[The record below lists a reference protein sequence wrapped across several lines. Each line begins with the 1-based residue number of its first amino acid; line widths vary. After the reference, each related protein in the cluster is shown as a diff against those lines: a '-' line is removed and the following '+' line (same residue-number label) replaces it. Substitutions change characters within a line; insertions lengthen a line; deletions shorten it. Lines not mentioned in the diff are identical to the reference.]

1 MNSKIFN
8 ILKNDTIR
16 KGSLFTIYSFVNNV
30 ISFILLII
38 LAKFLTPEDYGSL
51 NLFNTLITLSS
62 VFICLNTSGYVSVVY
77 FKSLRAYTKNI
88 VGNTLVIASAIYI
101 LIISILFF
109 FKDSLSGIIGI
120 GLPFQIMA
128 VTISYLLVI
137 YNLRLDTLR
146 IEERIGSY
154 GKYSISYALS
164 NALLAILLIVGFGY
178 NWLGRAYSYLLVI
191 IIYSILCLCHL
202 LKDNWLA
209 SPTNKHGLMT
219 EMLKWGIP
227 LIPHALSFW
236 LRQGADRY
244 IINAYYSAEEVGL
257 YSFMLNISSVIAMVG
272 QAFNAT
278 NSVYIYKTLGDDNGE
293 DKFQKLMKHS
303 RMLAA
308 VFFVGTLVYGLICYL
323 FIPLVFQ
330 QYGAAVG
337 YLIPLLVSSF
347 FQCIYLLF
355 TNYLFYYS
363 KTKDLMYITLSC
375 SVTQVLLSLLLTR
388 YSLYFTA
395 IASAVASVLTAF
407 FVWFIAIKNL
417 RANSSK

>member
-1 MNSKIFN
+1 MNSKILN

-16 KGSLFTIYSFVNNV
+16 KGSLFTVYSFVNNV

-77 FKSLRAYTKNI
+77 FKSLRDYAKNV

-164 NALLAILLIVGFGY
+164 NALLAIFLIVVWGY

-209 SPTNKHGLMT
+209 SPTNKHGLMA

-278 NSVYIYKTLGDDNGE
+278 NSVFIYKTLGDDNGE

-303 RMLAA
+303 RMLAS
-308 VFFVGTLVYGLICYL
+308 VFFVGTLVYGLVCYL
-323 FIPLVFQ
+323 FIP
-330 QYGAAVG
+330 
-337 YLIPLLVSSF
+337 I
-347 FQCIYLLF
+347 
-355 TNYLFYYS
+355 
-363 KTKDLMYITLSC
+363 M
-375 SVTQVLLSLLLTR
+375 
-388 YSLYFTA
+388 
-395 IASAVASVLTAF
+395 
-407 FVWFIAIKNL
+407 IK
-417 RANSSK
+417 

>member
-1 MNSKIFN
+1 MNPKIFD
-8 ILKNDTIR
+8 ILNNDTIK

-30 ISFILLII
+30 ISFVLLII
-38 LAKFLTPEDYGSL
+38 LAKFLTTEDYGNL

-77 FKSLRAYTKNI
+77 FKSLRTNAKNV
-88 VGNTLVIASAIYI
+88 VGNTLLIASFMYI
-101 LIISILFF
+101 LIVCVLLFL
-109 FKDSLSGIIGI
+109 KNILSGIIGI
-120 GLPFQIMA
+120 GLPYQIMS

-137 YNLRLDTLR
+137 YSLRLDILR
-146 IEERIGSY
+146 IEERIVSY
-154 GKYSISYALS
+154 GKYSISYALL
-164 NALLAILLIVGFGY
+164 NALLAILLIAGLGY
-178 NWLGRAYSYLLVI
+178 NWLGRVYSYLFVI
-191 IIYSILCLCHL
+191 VGYSIICLYHL

-209 SPTNKHGLMT
+209 LPTNKHGLMS

-278 NSVYIYKTLGDDNGE
+278 NSVYIYKTLSDDYVE

-303 RMLAA
+303 RMLAS
-308 VFFVGTLVYGLICYL
+308 VFFAGTLVYGLVCFL
-323 FIPLVFQ
+323 LIPLVFK
-330 QYGAAVG
+330 QYTSSLG

-355 TNYLFYYS
+355 TNYLFYQS
-363 KTKDLMYITLSC
+363 KTKELMYITFSC
-375 SVTQVLLSLLLTR
+375 SAIQVFLSLLLTK
-388 YSLYFTA
+388 YSLHFTA
-395 IASAVASVLTAF
+395 AASAISSALTAF
-407 FVWFIAIKNL
+407 FVWFIAIRILKS
-417 RANSSK
+417 NSYK